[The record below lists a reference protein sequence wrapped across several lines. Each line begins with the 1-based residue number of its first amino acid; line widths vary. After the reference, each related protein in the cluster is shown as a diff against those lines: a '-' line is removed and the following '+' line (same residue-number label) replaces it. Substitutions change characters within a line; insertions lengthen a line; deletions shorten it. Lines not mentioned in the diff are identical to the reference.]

1 MGRDWGW
8 FGRVGVGSRLVG
20 WEHGHLNMRESIGD
34 TGAGNWMR
42 YVEAGHGI
50 WDVVR
55 LRNGTHAGSS
65 FSGILLG
72 FAVSFLVLR
81 LLFIVGVLSL

>member
-50 WDVVR
+50 WDVVSLGTEHTQGAR
-55 LRNGTHAGSS
+55 FQGFCLALRYP
-65 FSGILLG
+65 FSCFGYCLL
-72 FAVSFLVLR
+72 
-81 LLFIVGVLSL
+81 